1 MPRAAHP
8 QRCGKPAGSRCQ
20 GLALTSAASPQ
31 VLWTEAL
38 PTPVALAATEVTN
51 ISVTRNYN
59 LAALP
64 ASPRAPLCIDP

>member
-20 GLALTSAASPQ
+20 GLARTSAASPQ
-31 VLWTEAL
+31 ALWTEAL

-59 LAALP
+59 LATLL
-64 ASPRAPLCIDP
+64 ASLQTPLRIDP